1 MKLCRFQG
9 WTSYWNTIY
18 LDPKYLT
25 DERLIRHEMTHIKQ
39 MEEEGKFK
47 FTCRYLWWTLK
58 YGYQDNPYEVE
69 ARASE
74 EFKP

>member
-1 MKLCRFQG
+1 
-9 WTSYWNTIY
+9 
-18 LDPKYLT
+18 
-25 DERLIRHEMTHIKQ
+25 